1 LQSTSIPVKV
11 LLGLA
16 IALPIYVGLPWS
28 LLSTL
33 SNAKHKLIEWKIVSE
48 SISVRNTDTPGI
60 YIEDFNEA
68 VSLVTLSMVAGATG
82 SIISIL
88 TRLDEYSD
96 QKLRQRYEGYLSPV
110 FVGLFKPIVGGAFGV
125 FVFAV
130 TSSQLLPMVSLTN
143 PTTRT
148 RTDIKWLTVLSI
160 TFVTGFS
167 ERLAK
172 DLIRQTEDRL
182 TRSQE
187 YKTTVSTSEDG
198 IITVSGSSTINDLP
212 KAEPTVLAQKSE
224 DSTKLLPQETLRS
237 SEQENVD
244 VAETPTTTT
253 AANPKTDQIPESLVS
268 NQGNSAIS
276 TSQEVERITL

>member
-1 LQSTSIPVKV
+1 
-11 LLGLA
+11 
-16 IALPIYVGLPWS
+16 
-28 LLSTL
+28 
-33 SNAKHKLIEWKIVSE
+33 
-48 SISVRNTDTPGI
+48 
-60 YIEDFNEA
+60 
-68 VSLVTLSMVAGATG
+68 
-82 SIISIL
+82 
-88 TRLDEYSD
+88 
-96 QKLRQRYEGYLSPV
+96 
-110 FVGLFKPIVGGAFGV
+110 
-125 FVFAV
+125 
-130 TSSQLLPMVSLTN
+130 
-143 PTTRT
+143 
-148 RTDIKWLTVLSI
+148 
-160 TFVTGFS
+160 VTGFS